1 MNGKD
6 ISRDLQDKVKVS
18 ADKGSFTIDTGLDLS
33 ETDSLKAMYKVNTS
47 DVTGSE
53 LANKAWAQGSNTE
66 KVYDSTRIP
75 SVRTKLQIK
84 KTADQKSFTKGRKV
98 SYELEVRNTGKTEA
112 VNLVI
117 SDKLTSKDA
126 SVIRRSI
133 RVYKNGKDITRN
145 VKDIQADKTSFVITT
160 GMKAGTE
167 DVYTVNYQVNTKK
180 VDEEYLDNTAC
191 ASADNAGQVKD
202 SLRLPQKSE
211 DRTDGGGERSDGN
224 GSDNGGAAA
233 SSPVK
238 TGDLFSTSVIILFIL
253 SAGLMAAAFLLK
265 KKEKDR

>member
-1 MNGKD
+1 MNTFTQYMQSRFLPKGQFEEASARLEGYVSLYDNFSGFSPANQLFETSREFINQYTICIYVMKGQAELKVD
-6 ISRDLQDKVKVS
+6 NDHHVLMTRTLNYVASHSVVQALSASEDFHFFLYAISNEAMQD
-18 ADKGSFTIDTGLDLS
+18 
-33 ETDSLKAMYKVNTS
+33 
-47 DVTGSE
+47 
-53 LANKAWAQGSNTE
+53 
-66 KVYDSTRIP
+66 
-75 SVRTKLQIK
+75 
-84 KTADQKSFTKGRKV
+84 
-98 SYELEVRNTGKTEA
+98 
-112 VNLVI
+112 
-117 SDKLTSKDA
+117 
-126 SVIRRSI
+126 
-133 RVYKNGKDITRN
+133 VYKNGKDITRN